1 MKYLWLLLLITQVS
15 LAADLPKLQT
25 LLKTNFTTFYTPR
38 FCGQNI
44 DRLVRAAD
52 QKRID
57 LTNSYVAVL
66 KHPGF
71 WGLQAFSA
79 RGQVGQRQPWGFHV
93 ILIADNYVFDLDFT
107 NQARVLPLKKY
118 FIEMF
123 VPKAKPD
130 IPYNFKSELPYIE
143 LELYS
148 SHDYLK
154 TNGITKTTPKRT
166 YKLSDLI
173 DLRDI

>member
-1 MKYLWLLLLITQVS
+1 MKYLFLLLIFTQVS
-15 LAADLPKLQT
+15 FAADLPKLQT
-25 LLKTNFTTFYTPR
+25 LLKKKITTFYAPR

-44 DRLVRAAD
+44 DKMVRAAD
-52 QKRID
+52 KKRID

-93 ILIADNYVFDLDFT
+93 ILIADNHVFDLDFT
-107 NQARVLPLKKY
+107 NQPKVLPLKKY
-118 FIEMF
+118 FTEMF
-123 VPKAKPD
+123 VPKTKPD
-130 IPYNFKSELPYIE
+130 IPYDFKSELPYIE

-154 TNGITKTTPKRT
+154 NNGITKTTPKRT
-166 YKLSDLI
+166 YKLGDLI

>member
-1 MKYLWLLLLITQVS
+1 MWSWLQ
-15 LAADLPKLQT
+15 
-25 LLKTNFTTFYTPR
+25 
-38 FCGQNI
+38 
-44 DRLVRAAD
+44 
-52 QKRID
+52 
-57 LTNSYVAVL
+57 
-66 KHPGF
+66 
-71 WGLQAFSA
+71 
-79 RGQVGQRQPWGFHV
+79 
-93 ILIADNYVFDLDFT
+93 DNYVFDLDFT